1 MYLQPLSSIVSM
13 MPLWLLAS
21 FVVEF
26 LLLSLN
32 VSVAL
37 FVAVQ
42 MLKRVPTFST
52 AFFVIYVLD
61 SVVGSTHYLV
71 VSASMGAR
79 FAQTETVPCSAPYRP
94 PCTALRTVPFSS
106 RTDES

>member
-1 MYLQPLSSIVSM
+1 M

-26 LLLSLN
+26 LLLCLS

-37 FVAVQ
+37 FVAVK

-52 AFFVIYVLD
+52 AFFAIYILD
-61 SVVGSTHYLV
+61 SVVGCTHYLV
-71 VSASMGAR
+71 VSACTYAR
-79 FAQTETVPCSAPYRP
+79 WW
-94 PCTALRTVPFSS
+94 
-106 RTDES
+106 